1 MKSSFLSILIVDD
14 DEAVGA
20 VLGALCRQRGLQA
33 TWVASGAA
41 ALAALERAPFDAAIV
56 DLRMPGMS
64 GLELLARMSASWPET
79 PVIMLTAHGSVD
91 DAVRAM
97 KLGAVEF
104 MSKPFDRDELFFVI
118 ERATARAAAPERPP
132 IVASTPSMAPA
143 ATTAGAAPVGR
154 MLGDAPVMQAVYD
167 LVRRAASSSATVLV
181 RGESGTGKELVARA
195 IHAESARAAMPFVK
209 IHCAALPDNLL
220 ESELF
225 GYEKG
230 AFTGAAARKPGRIEL
245 ADRGTVFLDEIGDIS
260 PATQVKLLRVLQ
272 DKELER
278 LGGTA
283 TLKVDVRFVTATH
296 RDLED
301 LVHKGQFREDLF
313 YRLNVVPIWLPPLRA
328 RASDIPGLART
339 FFEEALREHGRRDL
353 ALAPDALADLATR
366 PWPGNVRQLK
376 NVVERIAVLAPGP
389 LVSAADVE
397 RELARDRAV
406 GAPEPVST
414 APVAAS
420 SPAATLDSHVDQAE
434 LQAIQETLERCGNN
448 RTLAARLLGV
458 SRRTLYNKLARHGI
472 A

>member
-1 MKSSFLSILIVDD
+1 MTASDLHVLIVDD
-14 DEAVGA
+14 DEAVGT
-20 VLGALCRQRGLQA
+20 VLAALCRQRGYGA
-33 TWVASGAA
+33 TWVPSGAD
-41 ALAALERAPFDAAIV
+41 ALAALERRPYDVAIV

-64 GLELLARMSASWPET
+64 GLELLERMSASWPET
-79 PVIMLTAHGSVD
+79 PVVMLTAHGSVD

-97 KLGAVEF
+97 KLGAAEF
-104 MSKPFDRDELFFVI
+104 MSKPFDRDELYFVI
-118 ERATARAAAPERPP
+118 DRASARAG
-132 IVASTPSMAPA
+132 TTPA
-143 ATTAGAAPVGR
+143 ATVARASSDARDPVGAMLGAAPV
-154 MLGDAPVMQAVYD
+154 MQEVYA
-167 LVRRAASSSATVLV
+167 LVRRAAASNATVLV

-195 IHAESARAAMPFVK
+195 IHDESARARQPFVK

-272 DKELER
+272 DKEFER
-278 LGGTA
+278 LGGTSA
-283 TLKVDVRFVTATH
+283 LKVDVRFVTATH

-301 LVHKGQFREDLF
+301 MVRKGEFREDLF

-328 RASDIPGLART
+328 RDGDIPELAAR
-339 FFEEALREHGRRDL
+339 FFDEALREHGRPGL
-353 ALAPDALADLATR
+353 TLAPDALAHLSSR

-397 RELARDRAV
+397 RELARDRTLQ
-406 GAPEPVST
+406 PEMSPTSSAAT
-414 APVAAS
+414 AP
-420 SPAATLDSHVDQAE
+420 PRATLDGHVDRAE
-434 LQAIQETLERCGNN
+434 LEAIKETLARCGNN
-448 RTLAARLLGV
+448 RTVAARLLGV
-458 SRRTLYNKLARHGI
+458 SRRTLYNKLARHGL